1 MLFPALRILGS
12 GRKLF
17 SDLENT
23 ESNLS
28 GFSSVGRLLIGM
40 LPARVCH
47 APKLDRTNR
56 TVAGGFPLF
65 AGPIIAREVLTAPRP
80 VRFYVARASYVGL
93 LFILMWTAW
102 QSQVGLT
109 EVSEVGIIAY
119 FGHLLFRLFV
129 LFQLTLMMF
138 FAPLSSATAVA
149 HEKDRRTFVL
159 LLMTD
164 LRDVEII
171 LGKLAASLLQIL
183 TLLAT
188 SAPVFF
194 LCMLMGGVA
203 PGQILDVMGV
213 TAAAG
218 LLGGS
223 LGLLVALGRDR
234 TFQSLALTVLTLVL
248 TLAGV
253 EALSFAFPNL
263 TLFRVPIAQ
272 ALDPFRTVLTIVDP
286 VGLSS
291 TFVRPAIVFMIA
303 SSLISVFLLGFGTI
317 MLRIWNPGRNEPREH
332 REGEEAEAEVVE
344 TLIEV
349 EEGAVLEPVAIGSRG
364 SSMAVARAGGSSTYE
379 TASSTSALATESSGD
394 DAGAT
399 TGLHV
404 PRRTHRRITRGP
416 GAYRRPWTNPIL
428 WRELMTRA
436 YGTKPLI
443 IKGAYVLAF
452 LLGLAYIQLAPDASA
467 MSSRETWVLVG
478 LGVLSLILIN
488 AQGVTAL
495 TSERDTGALDL
506 LLVTELS
513 PKQFIYGKLFGV
525 LYNTKEMVVLPILL
539 IAWLAI
545 TRHLSL
551 ENAFYAIVDGLLLV
565 HFSAMLGLHSAIT
578 YTNSR
583 AAVANSL
590 GTIFFLMIGIGICAG
605 LIVLSDRQFGRQ
617 LLSFLIFIGAGSV
630 ALFASLGSKNPSR
643 AIALVALLTPFW
655 SFYCVISLINHDVL
669 AAFLFSV
676 GIYGFALLAMLV
688 PAVSDFDIALGRT
701 SAIQG

>member
-1 MLFPALRILGS
+1 M
-12 GRKLF
+12 
-17 SDLENT
+17 
-23 ESNLS
+23 
-28 GFSSVGRLLIGM
+28 
-40 LPARVCH
+40 
-47 APKLDRTNR
+47 
-56 TVAGGFPLF
+56 F
-65 AGPIIAREVLTAPRP
+65 AGPIIVREIITAPRP
-80 VRFYVARASYVGL
+80 GRFYLARASYVGI
-93 LFILMWTAW
+93 LFILMWTYW

-109 EVSEVGIIAY
+109 SVSEVGTIAY

-129 LFQLTLMMF
+129 YFQLTLMLF
-138 FAPLSSATAVA
+138 FAPLSAATAIA
-149 HEKDRRTFVL
+149 HEKDRRTFIL

-171 LGKLAASLLQIL
+171 LGKLTASLLQIL

-188 SAPVFF
+188 SAPIFF
-194 LCMLMGGVA
+194 LAMLLGGVS
-203 PGQILDVMGV
+203 PSQIIEVIGV

-248 TLAGV
+248 ALAGV
-253 EALSFAFPNL
+253 EVVSFFFPTIQIAGVSLADALN
-263 TLFRVPIAQ
+263 
-272 ALDPFRTVLTIVDP
+272 PFRTVSTVIDPLDSSGSAKTI
-286 VGLSS
+286 
-291 TFVRPAIVFMIA
+291 PAIVFIVT
-303 SSLISVFLLGFGTI
+303 SLVISAGLLTFGTF
-317 MLRIWNPGRNEPREH
+317 MLRVWNPGRNEPREQ
-332 REGEEAEAEVVE
+332 REGEDVEAGE

-349 EEGAVLEPVAIGSRG
+349 D
-364 SSMAVARAGGSSTYE
+364 E
-379 TASSTSALATESSGD
+379 TAPVIPETVLVATSHEAGES
-394 DAGAT
+394 

-416 GAYRRPWTNPIL
+416 GVYRRPWTNPIL

-452 LLGLAYIQLAPDASA
+452 ALGVAYIYTAPD
-467 MSSRETWVLVG
+467 ETSMGWRQAWTLLA
-478 LGVLSLILIN
+478 LGVLSLILVN

-525 LYNTKEMVVLPILL
+525 LYNTKEMIVLPVLL
-539 IAWLAI
+539 LAWLAI
-545 TRHLSL
+545 SGMMSF
-551 ENAFYAIVDGLLLV
+551 ENASYAIIDGLLLA

-583 AAVANSL
+583 TAVANSL
-590 GTIFFLMIGIGICAG
+590 GTIFFLLVGIGICAW
-605 LIVLSDRQFGRQ
+605 LITQSDRLFGRQ
-617 LLSFLIFIGAGSV
+617 LLCFLIFIGAGSV
-630 ALFASLGSKNPSR
+630 ALFASLGAKNPSR

-655 SFYCVISLINHDVL
+655 SFYCVISLANADIL

-676 GIYGFALLAMLV
+676 GIYGFALLSMLV

-701 SAIQG
+701 NAIQG

>member
-1 MLFPALRILGS
+1 M
-12 GRKLF
+12 
-17 SDLENT
+17 
-23 ESNLS
+23 
-28 GFSSVGRLLIGM
+28 
-40 LPARVCH
+40 
-47 APKLDRTNR
+47 
-56 TVAGGFPLF
+56 F

-102 QSQVGLT
+102 QSLVGLT
-109 EVSEVGIIAY
+109 DVSEVGVIAY
-119 FGHLLFRLFV
+119 FGHMLFRLFV
-129 LFQLTLMMF
+129 LFQLTLMLF
-138 FAPLSSATAVA
+138 FAPLSAATSVA

-188 SAPVFF
+188 ATPVFF
-194 LCMLMGGVA
+194 LCLLLGGVS
-203 PGQILDVMGV
+203 PGQVLDVVGV

-218 LLGGS
+218 LAGGS

-248 TLAGV
+248 ALAGV
-253 EALSFAFPNL
+253 EVLGYALPDLRSFG
-263 TLFRVPIAQ
+263 VPIAE
-272 ALDPFRTVLTIVDP
+272 ALNPYRSLMTVIDP
-286 VGLSS
+286 VGEAVRGRMRPGIAFMVAS
-291 TFVRPAIVFMIA
+291 TIA
-303 SSLISVFLLGFGTI
+303 SAAILVTATV
-317 MLRIWNPGRNEPREH
+317 MLRIWNPGRDEPREQ
-332 REGEEAEAEVVE
+332 REGLGQAEAGEQLV
-344 TLIEV
+344 EV
-349 EEGAVLEPVAIGSRG
+349 EELAAVGTLSGSTATFGAAKLAGGRSGGVATIEAEPVA
-364 SSMAVARAGGSSTYE
+364 APAG
-379 TASSTSALATESSGD
+379 D
-394 DAGAT
+394 PGAT

-416 GAYRRPWTNPIL
+416 GRYRRPWANPIL

-436 YGTKPLI
+436 YGTKPLV

-452 LLGLAYIQLAPDASA
+452 ALGVAYVHSAPDLASMANRQTWTLILLGI
-467 MSSRETWVLVG
+467 
-478 LGVLSLILIN
+478 LSLLLVN

-513 PKQFIYGKLFGV
+513 PKEFVYGKLYGV
-525 LYNTKEMVVLPILL
+525 LYNTKEMVVLPVLLL
-539 IAWLAI
+539 IWFAAI
-545 TRHLSL
+545 GLMSA
-551 ENAFYAIVDGLLLV
+551 ENAMYAIIDGLLLA
-565 HFSAMLGLHSAIT
+565 HFSAMLGLHAAIT

-583 AAVANSL
+583 TAVANSL
-590 GTIFFLMIGIGICAG
+590 GTIFFLLIGIGICAW
-605 LIVLSDRQFGRQ
+605 LILLSDRQFARQ

-655 SFYCVISLINHDVL
+655 SFYCVISLLNRDIL

-701 SAIQG
+701 GAMQG

>member
-1 MLFPALRILGS
+1 M
-12 GRKLF
+12 
-17 SDLENT
+17 
-23 ESNLS
+23 
-28 GFSSVGRLLIGM
+28 
-40 LPARVCH
+40 
-47 APKLDRTNR
+47 
-56 TVAGGFPLF
+56 F

-80 VRFYVARASYVGL
+80 LLFYVARASYVGL

-102 QSQVGLT
+102 QSRVGFAA
-109 EVSEVGIIAY
+109 VSEIGVIAY
-119 FGHLLFRLFV
+119 FGHLLFRWFV
-129 LFQLTLMMF
+129 LFQLTLMLF
-138 FAPLSSATAVA
+138 FAPLSAATSIA
-149 HEKDRRTFVL
+149 HEKDRRTFIL

-171 LGKLAASLLQIL
+171 LGKLMASLLQIL

-194 LCMLMGGVA
+194 LCLLLGGVS
-203 PGQILDVMGV
+203 PSQVLDVIAV
-213 TAAAG
+213 TAASG

-234 TFQSLALTVLTLVL
+234 TFQSLALTVLSLVL
-248 TLAGV
+248 ALAGV
-253 EALSFAFPNL
+253 ETLGFAFPDL
-263 TLFRVPIAQ
+263 KLLGVSLAE
-272 ALDPFRTVLTIVDP
+272 ALNPFRTVLTIVDP
-286 VGLSS
+286 ARIGAGA
-291 TFVRPAIVFMIA
+291 RPAVVFIFA
-303 SSLISVFLLGFGTI
+303 SSLVSLTI
-317 MLRIWNPGRNEPREH
+317 LAFSTVMLRIWNPGRNEPREQ
-332 REGEEAEAEVVE
+332 REGEGAELVTTE
-344 TLIEV
+344 TLVEV
-349 EEGAVLEPVAIGSRG
+349 EESVGARTVGTPVLQVAMGQADVAI
-364 SSMAVARAGGSSTYE
+364 AVAIRPPLAT
-379 TASSTSALATESSGD
+379 TSAGLPED
-394 DAGAT
+394 EIGAT

-416 GAYRRPWTNPIL
+416 GPYRRPWTNPIL

-452 LLGLAYIQLAPDASA
+452 ALGVAFMNLAPDATS
-467 MSSRETWVLVG
+467 MQSRQTWVLLG
-478 LGVLSLILIN
+478 IGVLSLILIN

-539 IAWLAI
+539 LGWLAI
-545 TRHLSL
+545 SGQMSV
-551 ENAFYAIVDGLLLV
+551 ENAVYAVVDGILLA
-565 HFSAMLGLHSAIT
+565 HFSAMLGLHAAIT

-590 GTIFFLMIGIGICAG
+590 GTIFFLLIGIGICAG
-605 LIVLSDRQFGRQ
+605 LIILSDRQFARQ

-655 SFYCVISLINHDVL
+655 SFYCVISLINEDIL

-676 GIYGFALLAMLV
+676 GIYGFALMAMLV
-688 PAVSDFDIALGRT
+688 PSVSDFDIALGRT

>member
-1 MLFPALRILGS
+1 M
-12 GRKLF
+12 
-17 SDLENT
+17 T
-23 ESNLS
+23 
-28 GFSSVGRLLIGM
+28 
-40 LPARVCH
+40 
-47 APKLDRTNR
+47 LDRTNP
-56 TVAGGFPLF
+56 TVVGGFPLF
-65 AGPIIAREVLTAPRP
+65 AGPIIAREFLTAPRP

-109 EVSEVGIIAY
+109 EVSEIGIIAY

-129 LFQLTLMMF
+129 LFQLTLILF
-138 FAPLSSATAVA
+138 FAPLASATAIA

-248 TLAGV
+248 ALGGV
-253 EALSFAFPNL
+253 EALSYALPNL
-263 TLFRVPIAQ
+263 KLLGVPIAQ

-286 VGLSS
+286 VNVMGSSGL
-291 TFVRPAIVFMIA
+291 RPAMVFILA
-303 SSLISVFLLGFGTI
+303 SSVISVILIGFGTI
-317 MLRIWNPGRNEPREH
+317 MLRIWNPGRNEPREQ
-332 REGEEAEAEVVE
+332 REGEEAEAKVVE

-349 EEGAVLEPVAIGSRG
+349 EEAAALEPIAVGSRG
-364 SSMAVARAGGSSTYE
+364 SSLTVARAGGSSTYE
-379 TASSTSALATESSGD
+379 TASSTSALATESTSD

-416 GAYRRPWTNPIL
+416 GPYRRPWTNPIL

-452 LLGLAYIQLAPDASA
+452 LLGMAYIQLAPDAASMA
-467 MSSRETWVLVG
+467 SRETWILIG

-513 PKQFIYGKLFGV
+513 PKQFVYGKLFGV

-605 LIVLSDRQFGRQ
+605 LIVLSDRQFARQ

-669 AAFLFSV
+669 AAFLFSI

-701 SAIQG
+701 SAIQGVDPRKDALSLQRRSRNQR